1 MKMHDESLTSQFM
14 LMPEDGNFMLLFVIK
29 YVQLF
34 PVTVILL
41 WFKDSSLFGLLQQQW
56 HNNL

>member
-14 LMPEDGNFMLLFVIK
+14 LMPEDGNLMLLFVIK

>member
-1 MKMHDESLTSQFM
+1 MKMRDESLTSQFM
-14 LMPEDGNFMLLFVIK
+14 LMPEDGNLMLLFVIK

>member
-14 LMPEDGNFMLLFVIK
+14 LMPEDGNLMLLFVIK

-41 WFKDSSLFGLLQQQW
+41 WFKDSSLFWLLQQQW

>member
-1 MKMHDESLTSQFM
+1 
-14 LMPEDGNFMLLFVIK
+14 MPEDGNLMLLFVIK

>member
-14 LMPEDGNFMLLFVIK
+14 LMPEDGNLMLLFVIK

-41 WFKDSSLFGLLQQQW
+41 WFKDSPLFGLLQQQW